1 METILSYIF
10 VFVVAVLVLKT
21 INKSPKVIYYS
32 SKKIYINE
40 SFRILFLFVVTSM
53 VGYASNILLW
63 GIYILTIFL
72 INYKCKKI
80 FRLNMSFYFLCFIGW
95 TIFTLSFSEG
105 IYKGILMIIKLIMP
119 LFFYILTRK
128 AIQNTDQVW
137 FFFEKIS
144 SSIYIYVLVGIYS
157 AFIGLYMTVFK
168 YYSMPVSII
177 LIALY
182 FKKHQRKYLLLSV
195 LNFCVPLIM
204 LKRTPLLGIG
214 VGLLIF
220 LIYRYK
226 LKAII
231 PSVIGL
237 IIGIITLI
245 NIPQLRER
253 IFFNGEDLTTRDLF
267 NPETFNQIN
276 TSGRDV
282 MWLYAYENYYE
293 PNPIIGCGIGTLKN
307 YMDSPQN
314 PLRTSFTLLH
324 NDWLHIL
331 CETGL
336 VGIILLVLFF
346 CSVFGKAYKYSLYK
360 YPNDL
365 RLISCCAAGV
375 FTTTIIHMYFENS
388 VNSIIF
394 FMPGIFA
401 AILDVSIKE
410 YRNKLK
416 YASIG
421 KNHLRID

>member
-21 INKSPKVIYYS
+21 INKSPKAIYYS
-32 SKKIYINE
+32 GKKIYINE
-40 SFRILFLFVVTSM
+40 SFRILFLFIVISM
-53 VGYASNILLW
+53 VNSVGNILLW
-63 GIYILTIFL
+63 GIYILTIFF
-72 INYKCKKI
+72 INSKYKNIC
-80 FRLNMSFYFLCFIGW
+80 RLNMSIYFLYFIGW
-95 TIFTLSFSEG
+95 AIFTLSFSEG

-119 LFFYILTRK
+119 LFFYVLTQR
-128 AIQNTDQVW
+128 AMQNSNQVW
-137 FFFEKIS
+137 SFFEKIS
-144 SSIYIYVLVGIYS
+144 SSTYIYMLVGIYS
-157 AFIGLYMTVFK
+157 VFVGLYVTAFK

-177 LIALY
+177 LITLY
-182 FKKHQRKYLLLSV
+182 FKKHQRKYLLLSI
-195 LNFCVPLIM
+195 LNFCVPLIL

-231 PSVIGL
+231 PSVVGL
-237 IIGIITLI
+237 MMGIIALVS
-245 NIPQLRER
+245 IPQLRER
-253 IFFNGEDLTTRDLF
+253 IFYNADEMTVEDIFNSDSF
-267 NPETFNQIN
+267 NRIN

-282 MWLYAYENYYE
+282 MWSYAYENYYE

-307 YMDSPQN
+307 YMDSPRN

-336 VGIILLVLFF
+336 IGTILLVLFF
-346 CSVFGKAYKYSLYK
+346 FSLLRKSYKYSSHK
-360 YPNDL
+360 YPDDL
-365 RLISCCAAGV
+365 RLIACCTAGV
-375 FTTTIIHMYFENS
+375 ITTVIIHMYFENCINS
-388 VNSIIF
+388 VIF

-416 YASIG
+416 YTKG
-421 KNHLRID
+421 